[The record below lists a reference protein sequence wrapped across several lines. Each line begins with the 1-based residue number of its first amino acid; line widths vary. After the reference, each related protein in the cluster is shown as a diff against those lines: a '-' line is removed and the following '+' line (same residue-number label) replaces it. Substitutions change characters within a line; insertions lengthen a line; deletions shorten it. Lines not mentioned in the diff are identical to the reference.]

1 MQRSARTNLDVSA
14 GPGARPGANLGANL
28 SARISGVI
36 LTLAWAAFT
45 AFAVI
50 VPEDPMALHGWV
62 LLALGLLACAGL
74 LIAWRRPRFGGIIA
88 IAACSAYIAVNWIAN
103 AGVSTFLGAFGVV
116 MAAPFI
122 LAGLAFAFSSR
133 TEADASHGSR
143 AWSVLLV
150 AVVAALVFA
159 TVVLSLGLGIG
170 RVITP

>member
-1 MQRSARTNLDVSA
+1 MPRSARTDLDVSA
-14 GPGARPGANLGANL
+14 RPDARPGTRNGARL
-28 SARISGVI
+28 SGVI
-36 LTLAWAAFT
+36 ITLAWAAFT

-74 LIAWRRPRFGGIIA
+74 LLAWRRPRFGGIVA
-88 IAACSAYIAVNWIAN
+88 IAAGIAYIVVNWIAN

-122 LAGLAFAFSSR
+122 LTGLVFAFSSR
-133 TEADASHGSR
+133 TEADEPHASP

-150 AVVAALVFA
+150 AVVAALVLA

-170 RVITP
+170 RVVRS